1 MFKKIIIGIVV
12 VILLIAL
19 AGFLKFNFTN
29 GDIYIQ
35 QEDGTVIQYD
45 DLTENK

>member
-1 MFKKIIIGIVV
+1 MFKKITIGIIV

-29 GDIYIQ
+29 DDIYVQ
-35 QEDGTVIQYD
+35 QEDGSVIKFD
-45 DLTENK
+45 ELN